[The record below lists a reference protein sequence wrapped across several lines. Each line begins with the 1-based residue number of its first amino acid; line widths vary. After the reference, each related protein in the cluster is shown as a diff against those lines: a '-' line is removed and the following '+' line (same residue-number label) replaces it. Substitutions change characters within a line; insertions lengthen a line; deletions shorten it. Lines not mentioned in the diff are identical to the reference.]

1 MMGYSKNK
9 QKEIIK
15 MLCGFRKAF
24 PNSKADSDTMLIY
37 SYALMD
43 MEVGLIYA
51 AMIKILH
58 TSKFF
63 PSVAEIRST
72 AEQMLNFSRNTT
84 LPTAGEAWEE
94 VQQQVRKVGPYS
106 SQPWEFSCPEVEKA
120 ARQFGLMELCRL
132 QETEVNTA
140 RAQFMRIY
148 DRQHEKLKE
157 LREMEAVMETLPP
170 ERKEQFLFV
179 VKTITGTT
187 TASTEVP
194 QKLPAR
200 KNSPGKVLPMKI
212 KSMTK

>member
-1 MMGYSKNK
+1 MCYSKDK

-15 MLCGFRKAF
+15 MLCGFRQAF
-24 PNSKADSDTMLIY
+24 PNTKADSDTMLIY

-51 AMIKILH
+51 AMMKILH
-58 TSKFF
+58 TSTFF

-72 AEQMLNFSRNTT
+72 AEKLLNFNSKNNT

-94 VQQQVRKVGPYS
+94 VQKQVRKVGPYS

-132 QETEVNTA
+132 QENEVNTA

-148 DRQHEKLKE
+148 DRQQEKMKE
-157 LREMEAVMETLPP
+157 LREMKTVMQILPP
-170 ERKEQFLFV
+170 ERKIQFLSV
-179 VKTITGTT
+179 VKAITGT
-187 TASTEVP
+187 
-194 QKLPAR
+194 PA
-200 KNSPGKVLPMKI
+200 VLSELK
-212 KSMTK
+212 

>member
-1 MMGYSKNK
+1 MMCYSKDK

-15 MLCGFRKAF
+15 ILCGFRQAF
-24 PNSKADSDTMLIY
+24 PNTKADSDTMLIY

-51 AMIKILH
+51 AMMKILH
-58 TSKFF
+58 TSTFF

-72 AEQMLNFSRNTT
+72 AEKLLNFNSKNT

-94 VQQQVRKVGPYS
+94 VQKQVRKVGPYS

-132 QETEVNTA
+132 QENEVNTA

-148 DRQHEKLKE
+148 DRQQEKMKE
-157 LREMEAVMETLPP
+157 LRDMKTVMQILPP
-170 ERKEQFLFV
+170 ERKIQFLSV
-179 VKTITGTT
+179 VKAITGT
-187 TASTEVP
+187 
-194 QKLPAR
+194 PA
-200 KNSPGKVLPMKI
+200 VLSELK
-212 KSMTK
+212 

>member
-1 MMGYSKNK
+1 MCYSKDK

-15 MLCGFRKAF
+15 ILCGFRQAF
-24 PNSKADSDTMLIY
+24 PNIKADSDTMLIY

-51 AMIKILH
+51 AMMKILH
-58 TSKFF
+58 TSTFF

-72 AEQMLNFSRNTT
+72 AEKLLNFNSKNT

-94 VQQQVRKVGPYS
+94 VQKQVRKVGPYS

-132 QETEVNTA
+132 QENEVNTA

-148 DRQHEKLKE
+148 DRQQEKMKE
-157 LREMEAVMETLPP
+157 LREMKTVMQILPP
-170 ERKEQFLFV
+170 ERKIQFLSV
-179 VKTITGTT
+179 VKAITGT
-187 TASTEVP
+187 
-194 QKLPAR
+194 PA
-200 KNSPGKVLPMKI
+200 VLSELK
-212 KSMTK
+212 

>member
-1 MMGYSKNK
+1 MCYSKDK

-43 MEVGLIYA
+43 MDVGLIYA
-51 AMIKILH
+51 SMIKILH
-58 TSKFF
+58 TSTFF

-72 AEQMLNFSRNTT
+72 AEKLLNFNRKNT

-94 VQQQVRKVGPYS
+94 VQKQVRKVGSYS

-132 QETEVNTA
+132 QENEVNTA

-148 DRQHEKLKE
+148 DRQQEKMKE
-157 LREMEAVMETLPP
+157 LREMETVMQILPP
-170 ERKEQFLFV
+170 ERKIQFLSV
-179 VKTITGTT
+179 VKAITGT
-187 TASTEVP
+187 
-194 QKLPAR
+194 PA
-200 KNSPGKVLPMKI
+200 VLSELK
-212 KSMTK
+212 

>member
-1 MMGYSKNK
+1 MCYSKDK

-15 MLCGFRKAF
+15 ILCGFRQAF
-24 PNSKADSDTMLIY
+24 PNTKADSDTMLIY

-51 AMIKILH
+51 AMMKILH
-58 TSKFF
+58 TSTFF

-72 AEQMLNFSRNTT
+72 AEKLLNFNRMNT

-94 VQQQVRKVGPYS
+94 VQKQVRKVGPYS

-132 QETEVNTA
+132 QENEVNTA

-148 DRQHEKLKE
+148 DRQQEKMKE
-157 LREMEAVMETLPP
+157 LREMKTVMQILPP
-170 ERKEQFLFV
+170 ERKIQFLSV
-179 VKTITGTT
+179 VKAITGTPT
-187 TASTEVP
+187 
-194 QKLPAR
+194 
-200 KNSPGKVLPMKI
+200 VLSELK
-212 KSMTK
+212 

>member
-1 MMGYSKNK
+1 MCYSKDK

-15 MLCGFRKAF
+15 MLCGFRQAF
-24 PNSKADSDTMLIY
+24 PNTKADSDTMLIY

-51 AMIKILH
+51 AMMKILH
-58 TSKFF
+58 TSTFF

-72 AEQMLNFSRNTT
+72 GEKLLNFNSKNT

-94 VQQQVRKVGPYS
+94 VQKQVRKVGPYS

-132 QETEVNTA
+132 QENEVNTA

-148 DRQHEKLKE
+148 DRQQEKMKE
-157 LREMEAVMETLPP
+157 LREIKTVMQILPP
-170 ERKEQFLFV
+170 ERKIQFLSV
-179 VKTITGTT
+179 VKAITGTP
-187 TASTEVP
+187 AVP
-194 QKLPAR
+194 
-200 KNSPGKVLPMKI
+200 SE
-212 KSMTK
+212 S